1 MCTTY
6 VACHPRFQKRAMD
19 LLELELQMVASH
31 QAAVEKGN
39 LGCLQEQQ
47 VLLTAGLTL
56 QAIFHLRL
64 QTVGYANLYSLNKP
78 KTCCAKGES

>member
-1 MCTTY
+1 
-6 VACHPRFQKRAMD
+6 MD

-31 QAAVEKGN
+31 HAAVRNGN
-39 LGCLQEQQ
+39 LGRLQEQQ

-78 KTCCAKGES
+78 KTCCAQGVS